1 MPTLQTMP
9 QPMQLHRQNIH
20 ATKPPPATGD
30 RAVMLL
36 RQPISLYN
44 MRSHSSSKLLK
55 ILQSARNG
63 HKVMLVTAI
72 PTDQVSRVDENS
84 TYVELG
90 TTFYPHAD
98 ENQAPKVVKVLMP
111 KTWAP
116 QMYLST
122 LNKSIK
128 RHLILSLESMSLQ
141 QGQTYTTIN
150 ELQWLFSAT
159 EEATHS
165 QLTCLASHVR
175 VYGGVLKKV

>member
-1 MPTLQTMP
+1 
-9 QPMQLHRQNIH
+9 
-20 ATKPPPATGD
+20 
-30 RAVMLL
+30 
-36 RQPISLYN
+36 
-44 MRSHSSSKLLK
+44 
-55 ILQSARNG
+55 
-63 HKVMLVTAI
+63 MLVTAI

-128 RHLILSLESMSLQ
+128 RHLILSLELMSLQ

-165 QLTCLASHVR
+165 QLTCSASHVR
-175 VYGGVLKKV
+175 VSGGVLKKV